1 VKNWTEVRAAANLD
15 EEAVAERRAELDD
28 QVRAHA
34 LAEVRK
40 RRAHLTQHEV
50 ARAMGVAQP
59 RVSQIEGGEI
69 GRLELATLHAYVHA
83 LGGRVCII
91 AEFGDEKLVIG

>member
-1 VKNWTEVRAAANLD
+1 
-15 EEAVAERRAELDD
+15 
-28 QVRAHA
+28 
-34 LAEVRK
+34 
-40 RRAHLTQHEV
+40 
-50 ARAMGVAQP
+50 MGVAQP

-69 GRLELATLHAYVHA
+69 GRLELSTLRAYVHA